1 MTLLPLLRL
10 AVPAPRRQSKGRW
23 QLWAA
28 ANVSSNEWV
37 MGAGGVVTRPAVT
50 GASVCNIAVL
60 LLNITQY
67 SGVMTGG

>member
-10 AVPAPRRQSKGRW
+10 AVPAPRRQSRGRW

-28 ANVSSNEWV
+28 ANVSSNEWGLV
-37 MGAGGVVTRPAVT
+37 VVVVTRPAVT

-60 LLNITQY
+60 SITQY
-67 SGVMTGG
+67 SGVKAGG